1 MNFLPA
7 DTFRPRSR
15 AWARSKEK
23 HIMSRLVATVF
34 TAITLLGAAAT
45 LSACNTTAG
54 VGEDVSSAGHA
65 VTNAAD
71 TAKH

>member
-1 MNFLPA
+1 
-7 DTFRPRSR
+7 
-15 AWARSKEK
+15 
-23 HIMSRLVATVF
+23 MSRLVATVF